1 MTDSVSQNMSHTYRF
16 DVSVC
21 IGPISSLLTSAN
33 HSKTF
38 CMLRTR
44 DARIQLNGLE
54 NFSFS
59 YDCLT
64 RVLKRF
70 QDMCMSTKRRVCT
83 NLLFGLGYSMI
94 ESVKKLHRRLF
105 CKNGTGSNIRS
116 SRAPL
121 LPWNLQAV
129 MAAPDASRTGWGTV
143 NRGGRPAK
151 ASQPADSGGTPQPDS
166 AAARP
171 GPGGRPHSHS
181 PCPRTRTSRQKC
193 APGSSRWVHLASA
206 TFAAQSC
213 RRICDGLVNQ
223 CSRW

>member
-1 MTDSVSQNMSHTYRF
+1 MSHTYRF

-116 SRAPL
+116 SRASL

-129 MAAPDASRTGWGTV
+129 MAAPDASRTGWARARAQLIGADAQQRHPSLPTV
-143 NRGGRPAK
+143 GGRH
-151 ASQPADSGGTPQPDS
+151 SQIAQLRGQGRAAGRAATARAQGLGRAGKSARQAPQDGYILPPQHLLHNL
-166 AAARP
+166 AE
-171 GPGGRPHSHS
+171 
-181 PCPRTRTSRQKC
+181 
-193 APGSSRWVHLASA
+193 GSVM
-206 TFAAQSC
+206 
-213 RRICDGLVNQ
+213 GL
-223 CSRW
+223 